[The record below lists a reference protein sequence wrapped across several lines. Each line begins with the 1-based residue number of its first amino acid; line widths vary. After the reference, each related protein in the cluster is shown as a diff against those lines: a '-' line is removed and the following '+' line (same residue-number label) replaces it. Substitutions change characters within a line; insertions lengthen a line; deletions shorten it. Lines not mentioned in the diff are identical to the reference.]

1 MSLPV
6 ERDMSPDELRQAR
19 AALGMTQTQLA
30 DILGMTRRSISR
42 MEHGVQTIEAR
53 TALAVRYLLQRY
65 CNSIIATARSPGA
78 RFKEAFPRGPAARD

>member
-19 AALGMTQTQLA
+19 TALGLTQTQLA

-42 MEHGVQTIEAR
+42 MEHGAQPIEPR
-53 TALAVRYLLQRY
+53 TALAVRYLLSRL
-65 CNSIIATARSPGA
+65 
-78 RFKEAFPRGPAARD
+78 PAATTP